1 MISIG
6 VIDDDSAILY
16 TVKAMADSLGWE
28 IKTTEDPWAALEWV
42 RGSLTDLLLVDYHM
56 PAMSGAELVR
66 RARQISGS
74 VVLIALTVE
83 EDPQVARHMLISGA
97 DDFISKPVRLAD
109 FSARITL
116 HAELA
121 QYRKDMNWSSKGK
134 GLSEETARKVLS
146 AFEIPGSGYTSSQ
159 IADLTRLAYPTAHRY
174 LEYLAHK
181 GLLHKENETNDARS
195 GRPRI
200 IYSRVFDQALTFS
213 KDNKDN

>member
-6 VIDDDSAILY
+6 AIDDDKAILY
-16 TVKAMADSLGWE
+16 TVKAMADSLGWM
-28 IKTTEDPWAALEWV
+28 IKTTDDPWKALEWV

-56 PAMSGAELVR
+56 PAMSGSELIR
-66 RARQISGS
+66 RARQISDS
-74 VVLIALTVE
+74 IVLIALTVE
-83 EDPQVARHMLISGA
+83 EDPQVARHLLISGA

-121 QYRKDMNWSSKGK
+121 QYRKDMNWNSKGK

-146 AFEIPGSGYTSSQ
+146 AFEISAGGLTSSQ
-159 IADLTRLAYPTAHRY
+159 VADLTRLAYPTAHRY
-174 LEYLAHK
+174 LEYLAKK
-181 GLLHKENETNDARS
+181 GLLHKENEVNDARS

-200 IYSRVFDQALTFS
+200 IYRRVFD
-213 KDNKDN
+213 

>member
-6 VIDDDSAILY
+6 VIDDDKAILY
-16 TVKAMADSLGWE
+16 TIKAMADSLGWRV
-28 IKTTEDPWAALEWV
+28 KTTEDPWTALEWV

-74 VVLIALTVE
+74 IVIIALTVE
-83 EDPQVARHMLISGA
+83 EDPRVARHLLISGA

-121 QYRKDMNWSSKGK
+121 QYRKDMNWNSKGK

-146 AFEIPGSGYTSSQ
+146 AFETPGSGLTSSQ
-159 IADLTRLAYPTAHRY
+159 VAGLTRLAYPTAHRY
-174 LEYLAHK
+174 LEHLAQK
-181 GLLHKENETNDARS
+181 GLLHKENEANDARS

-200 IYSRVFDQALTFS
+200 IYSRVFDQASTFPG
-213 KDNKDN
+213 DNKDN